1 MYRIYWFLTT
11 TLINMK
17 DTFISFVNFSFV
29 FWNVRSQN
37 IFHEVSETLP
47 LFVCGFLQNHAIFTW
62 FEAAYNK

>member
-1 MYRIYWFLTT
+1 
-11 TLINMK
+11 MK

-47 LFVCGFLQNHAIFTW
+47 LFVRGFLQNHAIFTW